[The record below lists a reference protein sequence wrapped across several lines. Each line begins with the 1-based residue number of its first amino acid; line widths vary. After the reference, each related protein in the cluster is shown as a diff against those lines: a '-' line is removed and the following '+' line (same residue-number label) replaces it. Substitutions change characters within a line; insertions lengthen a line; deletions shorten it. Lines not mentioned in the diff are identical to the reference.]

1 MNNYQIG
8 RWGEDK
14 VADLISSDFR
24 CEILSR
30 NYRIPRGEI
39 DLIFWDGDEL
49 VFAEVKTRSKS
60 QFIKPREA
68 VDCVKR
74 RRIKNAARHFIVENE
89 LFGSF
94 VRFDVF
100 EVYYSFDKVVQIKN
114 AF

>member
-14 VADLISSDFR
+14 VADLVSKDFG
-24 CEILSR
+24 CKILSR

-39 DLIFWDGDEL
+39 DIIFLDDDEL
-49 VFAEVKTRSKS
+49 VFAEVKTRSKA
-60 QFIKPREA
+60 QFVKPCEA
-68 VDCVKR
+68 VDYVKR
-74 RRIKNAARHFIVENE
+74 MRIKNAARHFIVEHN
-89 LFGSF
+89 LFESY